1 MGRNTYRDWIPEGE
15 DTGAQGS
22 VLQDFVPDKIEVAPI
37 VVPKE
42 QQSQP
47 KVEEGEVVKEFKCDE
62 CGKVLKNA
70 LGLSGHKRSHKP
82 KV

>member
-42 QQSQP
+42 QQVAP
-47 KVEEGEVVKEFKCDE
+47 PAPVDVFKCDE